1 MNIFNELIK
10 ILSTEKHP
18 DVNVSANDFY
28 ENINIQVDFM
38 LKLLETQM

>member
-1 MNIFNELIK
+1 MNRLRFFPQVN
-10 ILSTEKHP
+10 P

-28 ENINIQVDFM
+28 ENINGQVVFM